1 MGNNYSFQFENLQIT
16 NCGWAINKHH
26 QYHLTIIDEIMRKI
40 YYSNWKRKKIQP
52 FVFIYLS
59 RQSSISS
66 YIQVFPQWKSFCLQ
80 PSKTISQKFQYPKI
94 LSFLFRQ
101 FILQKLMMAISKTKE
116 EKKANFWMGF
126 ELMNIAEDGF
136 KWPSDPPSYS
146 FT

>member
-1 MGNNYSFQFENLQIT
+1 MYFLICYFISEYDSDWESFNDKCQALNSKMGNNSSFQFENLQI
-16 NCGWAINKHH
+16 NCECGNK
-26 QYHLTIIDEIMRKI
+26 QTSSISPN
-40 YYSNWKRKKIQP
+40 YYRWNNAQFLLNNWERKKIQP

-116 EKKANFWMGF
+116 E
-126 ELMNIAEDGF
+126 
-136 KWPSDPPSYS
+136 
-146 FT
+146 

>member
-1 MGNNYSFQFENLQIT
+1 MT
-16 NCGWAINKHH
+16 INKHH
-26 QYHLTIIDEIMRKI
+26 QYHLTVIRWNNAQFLLN
-40 YYSNWKRKKIQP
+40 NWKRKKIQP
-52 FVFIYLS
+52 FVFVYLS

-80 PSKTISQKFQYPKI
+80 PSKTISQKFQYLKI

-136 KWPSDPPSYS
+136 KWPADPPSYS

>member
-1 MGNNYSFQFENLQIT
+1 MYFLICYFISEYDSDWESFNDKCQALNSKMGNNSFSIWKSSNNKLWLGNKQTSSISPNYYRWNNAENLL
-16 NCGWAINKHH
+16 N
-26 QYHLTIIDEIMRKI
+26 
-40 YYSNWKRKKIQP
+40 NWKRKKIQP
-52 FVFIYLS
+52 FVFVYLS

-116 EKKANFWMGF
+116 E
-126 ELMNIAEDGF
+126 
-136 KWPSDPPSYS
+136 
-146 FT
+146 